1 MNQALGP
8 GDQIGPYRLEAELGH
23 GGMGQVFRARDSRL
37 GRVVAIKVIRP
48 DLASDDG
55 FRRRFEREGR
65 MIATLNHP
73 HVCVLYDILEHAGSA
88 CLVMEYV
95 EGETLARVL
104 ARGALSI
111 NEVRTIAAAM
121 ASALAAA
128 HAHGIVHRDLK
139 PGNIMVTPFGVKVL
153 DFGLAKEEA
162 GLNACAETTLA
173 PDGLTTPGQ
182 IVGTPAYMSPE
193 QVASRPVD
201 ARSDIFAAGVILY
214 EMLSGAHPFSGAT
227 SVETMAAILQATPGP
242 LSGRGRAIPH
252 DLVNVVNR
260 CMQKSPEDRFASGS
274 ELLQSLT
281 AGRPSQPGAATA
293 WRLTAAFAVLLVAGA
308 AYFGWSRYQRA
319 SRAAW
324 VDKVAVPEIARL
336 IEADLGLA
344 ALALYRKADEYAPA
358 SHSLLKVSEG
368 VATRPIQLDTS
379 PSGAT
384 LYISDYTAALGDD
397 LSQWKRLGTTPLTLT
412 DVPGWGY
419 YRLRAVKPG
428 HAKTDAVLGGQNAL
442 SNRDAARGS
451 GARWH
456 GVDPP
461 HGAVSGTRAARILA
475 EPLRSDQRAV
485 QAIHRRRRLS
495 QARVLEGAGRQGRPH
510 AVVGGNRRRVPG
522 QDRSAG
528 AVDMGTERFPG
539 WSGEV
544 PRQRRE
550 LVRGGSVRGV
560 RGREPP
566 DASRVESGRRHL
578 GECQHPLP
586 QQFQR
591 EGTGARGIAARHVAL
606 RQL

>member
-1 MNQALGP
+1 
-8 GDQIGPYRLEAELGH
+8 
-23 GGMGQVFRARDSRL
+23 
-37 GRVVAIKVIRP
+37 
-48 DLASDDG
+48 
-55 FRRRFEREGR
+55 

-73 HVCVLYDILEHAGSA
+73 HVCVLYDIVEHAGSA

-111 NEVRTIAAAM
+111 NEVRTIAAAI

-153 DFGLAKEEA
+153 DFGLAKEES

-182 IVGTPAYMSPE
+182 IVGTPVYMSPE

-281 AGRPSQPGAATA
+281 ACRPSQPGAATA

-308 AYFGWSRYQRA
+308 AYIGWSRYQRA

-324 VDKVAVPEIARL
+324 VDRVAVPEIARL
-336 IEADLGLA
+336 IEADSGWP
-344 ALALYRKADEYAPA
+344 RSRCTERRTNNAPA

-368 VATRPIQLDTS
+368 VATRPIQLDPHRRGRRCTS
-379 PSGAT
+379 PTTRPRSATTSRSG
-384 LYISDYTAALGDD
+384 
-397 LSQWKRLGTTPLTLT
+397 
-412 DVPGWGY
+412 
-419 YRLRAVKPG
+419 
-428 HAKTDAVLGGQNAL
+428 N
-442 SNRDAARGS
+442 GS
-451 GARWH
+451 A
-456 GVDPP
+456 
-461 HGAVSGTRAARILA
+461 
-475 EPLRSDQRAV
+475 
-485 QAIHRRRRLS
+485 RRRS
-495 QARVLEGAGRQGRPH
+495 P
-510 AVVGGNRRRVPG
+510 
-522 QDRSAG
+522 
-528 AVDMGTERFPG
+528 
-539 WSGEV
+539 
-544 PRQRRE
+544 
-550 LVRGGSVRGV
+550 
-560 RGREPP
+560 
-566 DASRVESGRRHL
+566 
-578 GECQHPLP
+578 
-586 QQFQR
+586 
-591 EGTGARGIAARHVAL
+591 
-606 RQL
+606 